1 MFASKSL
8 GEHLLRGAI
17 GVAALAGAVA
27 YGGLVWPVAVLLPV
41 ALVALRG
48 CPACWTI
55 GLVQTVWAKVKGE
68 PAAGACVDGTCARR

>member
-8 GEHLLRGAI
+8 GEHLLRGLI
-17 GVAALAGAVA
+17 GVGALAGAAA
-27 YGGLVWPVAVLLPV
+27 YGGLGWPLLVLLPA

-55 GLVQTVWAKVKGE
+55 GLVQTVWAKLRGR
-68 PAAGACVDGTCARR
+68 PAAGACLDGACARP

>member
-8 GEHLLRGAI
+8 GEHLLRGLI
-17 GVAALAGAVA
+17 GVGALVAAAA
-27 YGGLVWPVAVLLPV
+27 YGGLGWPLLVLLPM

-55 GLVQTVWAKVKGE
+55 GLVQTVWAKVRRR
-68 PAAGACVDGTCARR
+68 PAAGACLDGACARP

>member
-8 GEHLLRGAI
+8 GEHLLRGLI
-17 GVAALAGAVA
+17 GVAALTGAAA
-27 YGGLVWPVAVLLPV
+27 YGGLGWPLLVLLPA

-55 GLVQTVWAKVKGE
+55 GLVETVWAKARGR
-68 PAAGACVDGTCARR
+68 PAAGACVDGACARR

>member
-8 GEHLLRGAI
+8 TEHLLRGLI
-17 GVAALAGAVA
+17 GVGALAGVVA
-27 YGGLVWPVAVLLPV
+27 YGGLVWPLFVLLPA

-55 GLVQTVWAKVKGE
+55 GLVQTVWARVKGR
-68 PAAGACVDGTCARR
+68 PADGACFDGACARR